1 VTARGGA
8 FGETYAGMG
17 LGDAGTNGHRPGVIS
32 AVDLLSEELPEVR
45 WAVPEIIP
53 EGVTLLA
60 GKPKLGKSWAALG
73 LCVAVATG
81 GVALGEIRVQGGD
94 ALYLALEDNPRRVH
108 KRLKKL
114 LAGDAPPAR
123 LHVAFDWPRAG
134 DGGAEALQAWLE
146 QHPDCRLVVID
157 TLARFKPRVTGRR
170 TQYDEDRDA
179 VDPLVPVAA
188 EHGVALVLIHHLR
201 EMESEDPLDMIQG
214 SAGLTGG
221 VDGALVLKR
230 RRGKADAYLHVDGRD
245 IERPAEL
252 ALKFDGQAATWAI
265 VGDAEEYR
273 LSEGRR
279 AILRVLENA
288 DEPLSPR
295 DIAEMTEANPGAT
308 REMLSQ
314 MVRAGQVKNLGRG
327 AYVLPDQQNS
337 TDDADTLTRREND
350 VSLSGSSGNSRNG
363 YGAPGGQHGSEHPD
377 GRLTGEVAP

>member
-1 VTARGGA
+1 MTARGGA
-8 FGETYAGMG
+8 FGKTYAGMG
-17 LGDAGTNGHRPGVIS
+17 LGDAGTNGHRPGVVS
-32 AVDLLSEELPEVR
+32 AVDLLSEKLPEVR
-45 WAVPEIIP
+45 WAVPGIIP

-60 GKPKLGKSWAALG
+60 GKPKLGKSWVALG
-73 LCVAVATG
+73 LCMAVAMG
-81 GVALGEIRVQGGD
+81 GMALGGIRVEGGD
-94 ALYLALEDNPRRVH
+94 ALYLALEDNRRRVH

-114 LAGDAPPAR
+114 LADDAPPAR

-146 QHPDCRLVVID
+146 QHPDCRLVVVD

-188 EHGVALVLIHHLR
+188 EYGVALVLVHHLR

-230 RRGKADAYLHVDGRD
+230 RRGQADAYLHVDGRD

-252 ALKFDGQAATWAI
+252 ALKFDGEAATWAI

-273 LSEGRR
+273 MSEGRR

-295 DIAEMTEANPGAT
+295 DIADMTEANPGAT

-327 AYVLPDQQNS
+327 AYVLPDKQNS
-337 TDDADTLTRREND
+337 TDNADTLTKREND
-350 VSLSGSSGNSRNG
+350 VSLSGSSGHSRNG
-363 YGAPGGQHGSEHPD
+363 YGARGGQDSSEYRD